1 MQLKFIKIFSLM
13 LIAPVVNSCSDGNDK
28 KNHFIQKNIQ
38 KINNKNIQKH
48 GKLIIPDLLLEI
60 QNEKTIK

>member
-1 MQLKFIKIFSLM
+1 M